1 MWCTRLAEMGVRT
14 KLGWTG
20 FIMINCRRTIA
31 FLVLALCPLAAV
43 AEVKVKVLDDGTRV
57 MYNERQARRT
67 WSPQPE
73 VSSVARSE
81 IDTYIEAHSR
91 RQQLDPELVRAV
103 VQVESAYRPGAESHK
118 GAIGL
123 MQLMP
128 ETARSL
134 AVEDPWDPEENLRG
148 GTIYLRHLLD
158 RFGGQLELALA
169 GYNAGPEAVQR
180 FGGIPPY
187 EETRSYVEK
196 VLRIYRNEPG
206 YSVQTTS
213 LSRQG
218 RKSYLSR
225 DENGNY
231 TLTTT
236 RTSNR

>member
-1 MWCTRLAEMGVRT
+1 
-14 KLGWTG
+14 
-20 FIMINCRRTIA
+20 MINCRRTIA
-31 FLVLALCPLAAV
+31 LLVLTFCPLAVA
-43 AEVKVKVLDDGTRV
+43 AEVKIKVLEDGTRV
-57 MYNERQARRT
+57 MYNERQARRSWT
-67 WSPQPE
+67 PQPQI
-73 VSSVARSE
+73 SSVARSE

-103 VQVESAYRPGAESHK
+103 VQVESAYRPSAESHK
-118 GAIGL
+118 GAMGL

-206 YSVQTTS
+206 YSVQPTS
-213 LSRQG
+213 LFRRG
-218 RKSYLSR
+218 RKTYLAK
-225 DENGNY
+225 DDQGNY

-236 RTSNR
+236 RTSDR

>member
-1 MWCTRLAEMGVRT
+1 
-14 KLGWTG
+14 
-20 FIMINCRRTIA
+20 MITCRRTIA
-31 FLVLALCPLAAV
+31 LLVLALCPLAVA
-43 AEVKVKVLDDGTRV
+43 AEVKIKVLEDGTRV
-57 MYNERQARRT
+57 MYNERRARRV
-67 WSPQPE
+67 WSPQPQ

-81 IDTYIEAHSR
+81 IDTYIEAQSR
-91 RQQLDPELVRAV
+91 RQELDPELVRAV
-103 VQVESAYRPGAESHK
+103 VQVESAYQPGAESHK
-118 GAIGL
+118 GAMGL

-134 AVEDPWDPEENLRG
+134 AVEDPWDPQENLRG

-206 YSVQTTS
+206 YSVQSNS
-213 LSRQG
+213 LLRRG
-218 RKSYLSR
+218 RKTYLSK
-225 DENGNY
+225 DEHGNY

-236 RTSNR
+236 RTSDR